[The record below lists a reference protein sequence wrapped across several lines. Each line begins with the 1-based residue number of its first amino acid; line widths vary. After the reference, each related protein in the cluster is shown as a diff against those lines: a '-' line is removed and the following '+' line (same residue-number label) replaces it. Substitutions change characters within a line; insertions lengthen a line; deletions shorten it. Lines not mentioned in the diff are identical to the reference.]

1 MSTPSG
7 ITPPGSVDPV
17 SHPRPR
23 FPRLT
28 RSRGPVKRRVE
39 TTVHGGKHELYGRE
53 PKGTTHWTSQLARPS
68 VRRYEDSKASPR
80 PRTGPRAHRHTSSR
94 SDLGRGSRASSRAQD
109 LQLSSTI
116 SRKAFA

>member
-7 ITPPGSVDPV
+7 ITPPGSVDSSFSPATQI
-17 SHPRPR
+17 SAAYPESW
-23 FPRLT
+23 
-28 RSRGPVKRRVE
+28 SRKRRVE

-68 VRRYEDSKASPR
+68 VRRYEDSTASPR